1 MTINTEIRTL
11 ASSELDRVAGGT
23 PFLVGLMVGSTIQ
36 VVIGAA
42 AHYGV
47 FDSVAVKDGVVYVGG
62 VPQN

>member
-47 FDSVAVKDGVVYVGG
+47 STRS
-62 VPQN
+62 Q